1 MSQENNG
8 PSMLTSPVNGSAS
21 NSPSPPIINSPTRV
35 VHIRNVPTDATE
47 NDVISIG
54 LPFGRINNALLLKGK
69 NQAFLEF
76 VDIFSAQAMVNYWH
90 DPNNSALQPTV
101 KGRHVYV
108 QFSNHKELKK
118 TSILSGSNDGHNNNY
133 SSSPNNN
140 HQSTSNGSSGDQNSL
155 GGVNSS
161 SSGSNT
167 VLRVVVENI
176 VFPVT
181 LDTFYQ
187 IFSRFGKVTKIVTFT
202 KNISFQAL
210 IQFENSFNAST
221 AKHSLDGQQMFSS
234 GNILRIDF
242 SKLSNL
248 NVKYNNEK
256 SRDFTNPLLPP
267 VGLSTASSSSS
278 ASSLAAISSALHH
291 HTHPHHHPSSI
302 DPLAIDPLTLAG
314 KSLCLNC
321 IKYAHVCACVCVYTY
336 IYIFCLFNCF
346 ALLSYSLKSFWA

>member
-1 MSQENNG
+1 MNQENNC

-35 VHIRNVPTDATE
+35 VHIRNVPLDANE

-54 LPFGRINNALLLKGK
+54 LPFGRITNALLLKGK

-76 VDIFSAQAMVNYWH
+76 VDIFSAQSMVNYWH
-90 DPNNSALQPTV
+90 DSNNSALQPTI
-101 KGRHVYV
+101 KGRHVFV

-118 TSILSGSNDGHNNNY
+118 TSILSASNEGHNNF
-133 SSSPNNN
+133 SSSPSNN
-140 HQSTSNGSSGDQNSL
+140 HQTTANGSSGIGDQNNMTS
-155 GGVNSS
+155 VNSNN
-161 SSGSNT
+161 SNAHT

-176 VFPVT
+176 VFPVS

-202 KNISFQAL
+202 KNVSFQAL
-210 IQFENSFNAST
+210 IQFENSFNATS
-221 AKHSLDGQQMFSS
+221 AKNSLDGQQMFSS
-234 GNILRIDF
+234 GNIFRIDF

-267 VGLSTASSSSS
+267 VGLPTASSSSS

-302 DPLAIDPLTLAG
+302 DPLAIDPLTLAS
-314 KSLCLNC
+314 K
-321 IKYAHVCACVCVYTY
+321 
-336 IYIFCLFNCF
+336 FLFNF
-346 ALLSYSLKSFWA
+346 IIKTIL